1 MNEHI
6 GYEIRA
12 QAAWITLQAPQNH
25 NTLNLGMTAALTEG
39 MRRADSDPAVR
50 AIVLTGTGPTFCAG
64 ADLKGGGGRTFGGAQ
79 PTDQAPFAELMEAMW
94 NSSKPII
101 GRVQGNC
108 YGGGVTMVAACD
120 VAVAVDTARL
130 TLTEV
135 RYGLVPAYICV
146 LFAHKQL
153 LGSAKQMVL
162 TGETVDAQQALAM
175 HLVHRV
181 VPAERLNAGVQEML
195 DNITACGPGAIAQA
209 KRFLRDVPQM
219 GFAESLRAASAVAKA
234 QFEGPEGQK
243 GMAAFKAKQSPDWTS

>member
-6 GYEIRA
+6 GYELRA

-25 NTLNLGMTAALTEG
+25 NTLNLGMTEALTEG
-39 MRRADSDPAVR
+39 MRRADGDPAVR

-64 ADLKGGGGRTFGGAQ
+64 ADLKGGGGRTFGGAR
-79 PTDQAPFAELMEAMW
+79 PTDQAPFAELMEVMW
-94 NSSKPII
+94 NASKPII

-120 VAVAVDTARL
+120 VAVAVETARF

-153 LGSAKQMVL
+153 LGSGKQMIL
-162 TGETVDAQQALAM
+162 TGETLDASKALAV

-181 VPAERLNAGVQEML
+181 VPPQGLDAGVQETL
-195 DNITACGPGAIAQA
+195 DNIAACGPGAIAQA
-209 KRFLRDVPQM
+209 KRFLRDVPHM
-219 GFAESLRAASAVAKA
+219 GFADSLRAASAVAKA
-234 QFEGPEGQK
+234 QFEGPEGQQ
-243 GMAAFKAKQSPDWTS
+243 GMAAFKAKQIPDWSK